1 MGTPGAQLSGTT
13 GRLVARGSNVMQGYW
28 NDPEDTAAAFQNGF
42 IRTGDIGYQD
52 TDGYFF
58 ILDRLK
64 DMIVAGDEN
73 VYSGEVEAVIFA
85 HPAVREVAVFRIPDP
100 HRASW
105 SSPKRTCQKTDL
117 AKC

>member
-1 MGTPGAQLSGTT
+1 
-13 GRLVARGSNVMQGYW
+13 
-28 NDPEDTAAAFQNGF
+28 
-42 IRTGDIGYQD
+42 
-52 TDGYFF
+52 
-58 ILDRLK
+58 
-64 DMIVAGDEN
+64 MIVAGDEN